1 MISENIILAHQS
13 NGPIFIHMYGAFVS
27 FLTLETSVSIHFKGM
42 EKKIYC
48 KMSHFFLVLHRRKKI
63 IWVWNDMRL
72 RVNYDT
78 FYF

>member
-42 EKKIYC
+42 EKKYIV
-48 KMSHFFLVLHRRKKI
+48 KFLTFSSCSTEERK
-63 IWVWNDMRL
+63 
-72 RVNYDT
+72 
-78 FYF
+78 